1 MQTLPKK
8 LKVDSILE
16 ALIEFRFE
24 HNGIPEIVIG
34 RLADSS
40 HWKGYSQTRLPAASM
55 PNEIRVQN
63 PNLFFQPSI
72 QLTSPDNRF
81 LVRIGPNVASI
92 HNVKPYAGWH
102 TGFHTAARS
111 LIEDVFSLTIDC
123 KIVRIGLRY
132 LNLLTPE
139 AHNIHGVFD
148 LELKLTYGREQFDG
162 QLHLNR
168 FRKCD
173 PGMTVHSQIVSPEIV
188 QGIPFNSNGAFV
200 DIDVYTEA
208 GFELKNL
215 DEAHKW
221 LISAHEVEKEE
232 FFNLLSLQNIAE
244 LTEE

>member
-1 MQTLPKK
+1 MQNLPKK

-16 ALIEFRFE
+16 ALVEFRFE

-34 RLADSS
+34 RLADSV
-40 HWKGYSQTRLPAASM
+40 HWKGFSQTRLPAASM
-55 PNEIRVQN
+55 PNEIRVQD

-81 LVRIGPNVASI
+81 LVRIGPNVASV
-92 HNVKPYAGWH
+92 HNVKPYAGWD

-123 KIVRIGLRY
+123 RIVRIGLRY

-139 AHNIHGVFD
+139 AHGIRDVFD
-148 LELKLTYGREQFDG
+148 LVLELTYGREQFDG
-162 QLHLNR
+162 QVHLNR

-173 PGMTVHSQIVSPEIV
+173 PGMVVHSQIVSPEIV
-188 QGIPFNSNGAFV
+188 QGIPSNSKGAFV

-215 DEAHKW
+215 EETQNW
-221 LISAHEVEKEE
+221 LKSAHDVEKQE
-232 FFNLLSLQNIAE
+232 FFNLLSERKIAD